1 MSATRT
7 RFLLMMGALSTLLCT
22 SAPARAERRRLPAW
36 NGTSLVQ
43 LTASREALGPVAG
56 RAWGASVPLDE
67 AYAGPWANS
76 PLAMAPRASALNA
89 ASPHAATSPGGASNP
104 SDASRSADAM
114 LGRLGPI
121 GLLASIV
128 VPAAMVR
135 SSKGATT
142 RVGVTKMAGGY
153 GLVVAG
159 RF

>member
-22 SAPARAERRRLPAW
+22 SAPARAERRLPAW
-36 NGTSLVQ
+36 NRTSLVQ

-67 AYAGPWANS
+67 AYAGPWASS
-76 PLAMAPRASALNA
+76 PLAMAPRASVLNA
-89 ASPHAATSPGGASNP
+89 ASPHAAASTGGASNP
-104 SDASRSADAM
+104 SDASRSADAV